1 MEWEALERQSL
12 VQFFKLRKQSYN
24 FVIVA
29 PTGSAAALLAGSTY
43 HALCGFDDRS
53 DDKVS
58 NVKLAQVKSRIRG
71 VGYVFFDEV
80 SMLSCRDLYRISARL
95 ATVLNDMESPF
106 GGLNFIF
113 AGDFG
118 QLPPV
123 IGQEHASLYSRT
135 VGNGS
140 SHQDQEAAI
149 GKALWHQVTT
159 VVILQQNMRQQGQSQ
174 RDNQL
179 RQVLTNMRYLYS

>member
-1 MEWEALERQSL
+1 ME
-12 VQFFKLRKQSYN
+12 
-24 FVIVA
+24 
-29 PTGSAAALLAGSTY
+29 
-43 HALCGFDDRS
+43 
-53 DDKVS
+53 
-58 NVKLAQVKSRIRG
+58 
-71 VGYVFFDEV
+71 
-80 SMLSCRDLYRISARL
+80 LS
-95 ATVLNDMESPF
+95 F